1 MCALPTGR
9 VGVVGRDTE
18 LGEVLAVVTGERGA
32 SVIVLEGEAGIGKTA
47 VWEEALERSRV
58 LVRHLLIARPTEAE
72 ATSSY
77 AALGDLLTGVVDEV
91 DQLPEIQRRAL
102 AEALGLEEVELARD
116 PRLVGMA
123 LISLLG
129 GLAGDGRV
137 VIAVDDWQWLDAP
150 SRVVLDYAVRRL
162 PSRCA
167 VMATARIGRGAV
179 ELGELFPGLSDD
191 RIVDVAL
198 APLEARPLA
207 GVIRSRLGVSLAPAA
222 AARLRAETNGNPL
235 TAVETV
241 RAERSA
247 QPPGA
252 RDVRHMLAARMRAAS
267 EPARSAVRVVAA
279 MSRPD
284 TALVERVAGSPALEA
299 ALLEDL
305 VTTADAN
312 VRTVHPLLAAVAR
325 ELTAPATW
333 RALHRTLAD
342 VVADAEQR
350 ARHLA
355 QATEGPD
362 EAVALALET
371 AAARAAPSAAA
382 ELYESAA
389 RLTPGERHE
398 DAARRDV
405 AAADVMARIGDGGRA
420 RSLLSARLERLAA
433 GPTRARVLCR
443 LANLVVDDSG
453 PRLLHQA
460 LEEAGADDVI
470 LAEIHLMY
478 ANNQIV
484 FSGASAAMPHVDAA
498 LRCAERSG
506 RRDHEAEALVHLAF
520 CRFSVGEGI
529 QRDLLTRAAELED
542 ATGKGAREMPARTLL
557 AMHLFQSGALDDAR
571 TAAETELSHAVRR
584 GLVDVESQLR
594 WILTELEVRA
604 GRLSIA
610 AEHAERSLELGL
622 ATDSNNSEAVGRWAR
637 GMLRAHL
644 GDVYGGRADALRA
657 LDLSEGM
664 GDEVFALCASSV
676 LGFLDL
682 ATGDPVEAVRRL
694 DPLPAHEAALGVR
707 EPMVY
712 GYAPD
717 LIEALVLTGER
728 ERATAVCQ
736 ELEERSRRLGREWG
750 IGVAARSRAVIAAAE
765 QRLDDAVA
773 EARVAVQ
780 VLSAIG
786 QPLEHARALLVLGSA
801 QRRAKHRGE
810 ARASLDA
817 AFALA
822 AEAGEVLYARRIDE
836 ERGRLGGRRAQDRDE
851 LTPTERRIAEEV
863 AAGHS
868 NREVAAALFVAER
881 TVEANLTRIYRK
893 LGVRSRSQL
902 TRVLR

>member
-1 MCALPTGR
+1 
-9 VGVVGRDTE
+9 VVGRDAE
-18 LGEVLAVVTGERGA
+18 LGEVLAVVAGECSA
-32 SVIVLEGEAGIGKTA
+32 SVVVLEGEAGIGKTV
-47 VWEEALERSRV
+47 VWEEALERSRA

-77 AALGDLLTGVVDEV
+77 AALGDLLTGVADDVHR
-91 DQLPEIQRRAL
+91 LPEIQRRAL
-102 AEALGLEEVELARD
+102 AEALGLEQVELARD

-129 GLAGDGRV
+129 GLATGGRV
-137 VIAVDDWQWLDAP
+137 LIAVDDWQWLDAP
-150 SRVVLDYAVRRL
+150 SRVVLDYAIRRL
-162 PSRCA
+162 PSACA
-167 VMATARIGRGAV
+167 VMATARIGSGAV

-198 APLEARPLA
+198 APLEARSLA

-222 AARLRAETNGNPL
+222 ADRLRAETNGNPL

-247 QPPGA
+247 QLPGA
-252 RDVRHMLAARMRAAS
+252 RDVRHMLAARLRAAS
-267 EPARSAVRVVAA
+267 EPARAAVRVVAA

-284 TALVERVAGSPALEA
+284 AAVLERVVGSPALEA

-305 VTTADAN
+305 VIAVDAN
-312 VRTVHPLLAAVAR
+312 VRTGHPLLATVAR
-325 ELTAPATW
+325 ELTPPARW

-355 QATEGPD
+355 EATEGPD
-362 EAVALALET
+362 EAVAQAVEA
-371 AAARAAPSAAA
+371 AAARAAASSAA
-382 ELYESAA
+382 ELYETAA
-389 RLTPGERHE
+389 RLTPGSLQEH
-398 DAARRDV
+398 AARRDL

-453 PRLLHQA
+453 PRLLDQA
-460 LEEAGADDVI
+460 LEEAGRDDVI
-470 LAEIHLMY
+470 LAEIHLMH

-484 FSGASAAMPHVDAA
+484 FSGAAAAMPHVDAA

-506 RRDHEAEALVHLAF
+506 RGDHEAEALVHLAF

-529 QRDLLTRAAELED
+529 QRDVLARAAKLED
-542 ATGKGAREMPARTLL
+542 ETGNGAREMPARTLL

-571 TAAETELSHAVRR
+571 TAAETELTHALHR
-584 GLVDVESQLR
+584 GLVDVEGQLR
-594 WILTELEVRA
+594 WILAELEVRA

-610 AEHAERSLELGL
+610 AEHAERNLELGL
-622 ATDSNNSEAVGRWAR
+622 ATDINNAEAVGRWSR
-637 GMLRAHL
+637 GLVRAHL
-644 GDVYGGRADALRA
+644 GDVAGGRADALRA
-657 LDLSEGM
+657 LELSEAM
-664 GDEVFALCASSV
+664 GDEVFALCAASV
-676 LGFLDL
+676 LGFLGL

-694 DPLPAHEAALGVR
+694 GPLPAREAALGVH

-712 GYAPD
+712 GYGPD
-717 LIEALVLTGER
+717 LIEALVLTGELQ
-728 ERATAVCQ
+728 RATAVCQ
-736 ELEERSRRLGREWG
+736 ELDERSRRLSRDWG

-773 EARVAVQ
+773 EARAAVQ
-780 VLSAIG
+780 ILSAIG

-801 QRRAKHRGE
+801 QRRAKRRGE

-817 AFALA
+817 AFTLA
-822 AEAGEVLYARRIDE
+822 QQVGEVLYAQRIDE
-836 ERGRLGGRRAQDRDE
+836 ERRRLGGRRAQDRDE

-902 TRVLR
+902 ARVLR